1 MKIQKIYNEFE
12 IIIVAID
19 GYYNNTT
26 YEIQKNDNI
35 TTIYYN
41 HNSID
46 YTALITVLELYYDYI
61 DEYYTHLLV
70 PS

>member
-1 MKIQKIYNEFE
+1 MVVIT
-12 IIIVAID
+12 IILLMRFK
-19 GYYNNTT
+19 
-26 YEIQKNDNI
+26 KNDNI

-46 YTALITVLELYYDYI
+46 YIALITVLELYYDYI
-61 DEYYTHLLV
+61 DEYYAHLLV